1 MKKELKVIC
10 ITVAVLAV
18 LQLVGGIFY
27 TAMTAKEEKS
37 YTYVECTI
45 VWVQRK
51 EDDDTTGDDTVAI
64 EGITVS
70 YIGDDGQTVVA
81 QMADFP
87 SSFSVGET
95 FTGRFR
101 DDPLLISAEHTDW
114 FTPVFLIVLGA
125 AYAVIDIIL
134 FLLRKKMG
142 LYAMESVADD
152 YIYEDESDEESED
165 DSEDTRP

>member
-45 VWVQRK
+45 LSVQSKK
-51 EDDDTTGDDTVAI
+51 EDDTVII

-70 YIGDDGQTVVA
+70 YLGSYGQTVVA

-87 SSFSVGET
+87 SSFAEGET

-125 AYAVIDIIL
+125 AYAVIDITL

-165 DSEDTRP
+165 DSEDTQP

>member
-1 MKKELKVIC
+1 MKKELKVLC

-18 LQLVGGIFY
+18 LQLIGGIFY
-27 TAMTAKEEKS
+27 TAMTAREEKK

-45 VWVQRK
+45 TSVQSK
-51 EDDDTTGDDTVAI
+51 EEDDTVTI

-70 YIGDDGQTVVA
+70 YIGNDGQTVIA
-81 QMADFP
+81 QMVDFP

-95 FTGRFR
+95 FTGRFK
-101 DDPLLISAEHTDW
+101 DDPLLISAEQTDW
-114 FTPVFLIVLGA
+114 FTPVFLIILGA
-125 AYAVIDIIL
+125 AYALIDITL

-152 YIYEDESDEESED
+152 YIYEDESDDESED
-165 DSEDTRP
+165 DTEDIQSF